1 MNTSSP
7 RLLIL
12 KTGLWIVSK
21 TFIIERED
29 GRKRGQKKER
39 EEGLSFFADLSICQ
53 LWLPGMQCSD
63 GGVLSQGE
71 LGLANR
77 VRQPQRMGIG

>member
-1 MNTSSP
+1 M
-7 RLLIL
+7 
-12 KTGLWIVSK
+12 GG
-21 TFIIERED
+21 REG
-29 GRKRGQKKER
+29 GRKK
-39 EEGLSFFADLSICQ
+39 GLSFFADLSICL

>member
-1 MNTSSP
+1 M
-7 RLLIL
+7 
-12 KTGLWIVSK
+12 GG
-21 TFIIERED
+21 RED
-29 GRKRGQKKER
+29 RRKRGR

-53 LWLPGMQCSD
+53 FWLPGMQCSD
-63 GGVLSQGE
+63 GGVLFQGE